1 MAVTIVAAVTVMAEA
16 ERADR
21 KTRATAASQ
30 ARIETALRTMWR
42 AQRKGTIAALTRI
55 RTRFPEFQ
63 EGHHLTEAVDP
74 DDLNDPFDQVAGN
87 TSGPL
92 IRRLDLELPRA
103 VEAGGGSAHLDLSI
117 EGAFDVGHPDAVSWL
132 DGRGADRVAQINDT
146 TRARMRT
153 ILSNAADEGWS
164 WQRTAR
170 QIEQTFQGFS
180 TPASQSFL
188 RTRAELVAVTE
199 LAEAYEHGQG
209 IVRADLIAKGL
220 AVEKAWLTVGD
231 DRVESHCRSNEGEG
245 WIDAAVSFPSGAGSP
260 PDHPGCRCSSMSR
273 VAPDDEE
280 T

>member
-1 MAVTIVAAVTVMAEA
+1 MTTLALADAVSALAEA

-21 KTRATAASQ
+21 KTRDTAAAQ
-30 ARIETALRTMWR
+30 TRIETTLRTTWR
-42 AQRKGTIAALTRI
+42 AQKRGVIAALTRI

-63 EGHHLTEAVDP
+63 EGRHLTEAIGP
-74 DDLNDPFDQVAGN
+74 DDLNDPFDQVADS

-92 IRRLDLELPRA
+92 IRRLDLELPRT
-103 VEAGGGSAHLDLSI
+103 VEAGGNSAHLDLSI

-132 DGRGADRVAQINDT
+132 DGRGADRVAKINDT

-180 TPASQSFL
+180 TPSTLKHL

-199 LAEAYEHGQG
+199 LAEAYEEGHR
-209 IVRADLIAKGL
+209 IVRAGLVAKGL
-220 AVEKAWLTVGD
+220 AVQVSWLTVGD
-231 DRVESHCRSNEGEG
+231 DRVSADCSANQGAG
-245 WIDAAVSFPSGAGSP
+245 WISHDEAFPSGSQAP
-260 PDHPGCRCSSMSR
+260 PAHPGCRCSSMSR
-273 VAPDDEE
+273 VAPEE
-280 T
+280 A